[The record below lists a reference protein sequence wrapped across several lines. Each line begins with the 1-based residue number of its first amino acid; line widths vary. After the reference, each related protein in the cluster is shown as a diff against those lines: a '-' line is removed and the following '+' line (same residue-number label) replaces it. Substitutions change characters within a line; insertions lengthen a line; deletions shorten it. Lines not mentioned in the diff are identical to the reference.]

1 MAIIAKKSSSDFVL
15 CPAGAHVAV
24 CCDVVDLGI
33 VKTNWQGKEKEQH
46 KIRVVWQIAEKTQ
59 DGKPYIAQRRY
70 TLSLDDRAALRAALE
85 SWRGRAFSADELNG
99 FDVEKLVGVG
109 CMLSVVH
116 EQRDGK
122 TYDNVNGVMRLPK
135 GVTPPVI
142 EGYVRVKDRPKDGAD
157 GPSDDEVPAGGGIS
171 DDDIPF

>member
-24 CCDVVDLGI
+24 CVDVVDLGL
-33 VKTNWQGKEKEQH
+33 VKTTWQGKEKEQH
-46 KIRVVWQIAEKTQ
+46 KIRVIWQIAEKM
-59 DGKPYIAQRRY
+59 DNGKPYVAQRRY
-70 TLSLDDRAALRAALE
+70 TNSLDDRAALRKDLE
-85 SWRGRAFSADELNG
+85 SWRGRAFSEEELKG
-99 FDVEKLVGVG
+99 FDVEKLVGIG

-116 EQRDGK
+116 EARDGK

-142 EGYVRVKDRPKDGAD
+142 EGYVRVKDRPKDGTND
-157 GPSDDEVPAGGGIS
+157 PRDEDVPSGGIT